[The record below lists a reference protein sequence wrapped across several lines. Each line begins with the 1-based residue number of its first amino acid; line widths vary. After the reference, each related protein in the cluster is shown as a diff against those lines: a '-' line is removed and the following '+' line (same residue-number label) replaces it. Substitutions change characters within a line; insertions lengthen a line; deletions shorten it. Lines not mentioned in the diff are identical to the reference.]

1 MDQLLDLLAGLE
13 VSELASK
20 EVHLSVL
27 LALEEVTRHQRT
39 LRGVLDRL
47 ERRQNREEV
56 NLLLDMFDTDEEEL
70 QEEVGQEGQMLNYWN
85 FTFLHLIIIYSESRP
100 GVIMLAVPIE
110 IPSTIYYFSG
120 YLLR

>member
-1 MDQLLDLLAGLE
+1 MLDLLAGLE

-39 LRGVLDRL
+39 LRAILDRL

-56 NLLLDMFDTDEEEL
+56 SQLLDMADTDEEDL
-70 QEEVGQEGQMLNYWN
+70 EENLEAEGEILIH
-85 FTFLHLIIIYSESRP
+85 FERKFLEKLHVEFHI
-100 GVIMLAVPIE
+100 
-110 IPSTIYYFSG
+110 
-120 YLLR
+120 

>member
-1 MDQLLDLLAGLE
+1 MLDLLAGLE

-70 QEEVGQEGQMLNYWN
+70 QEEVGQEGQMLKIKLLEFRISSFNYKL
-85 FTFLHLIIIYSESRP
+85 F
-100 GVIMLAVPIE
+100 
-110 IPSTIYYFSG
+110 
-120 YLLR
+120 

>member
-27 LALEEVTRHQRT
+27 LALEEVTRHQQT
-39 LRGVLDRL
+39 LRGILDRL

-56 NLLLDMFDTDEEEL
+56 RQLLDMMDTDQEDLEEEL
-70 QEEVGQEGQMLNYWN
+70 EAEGQIL
-85 FTFLHLIIIYSESRP
+85 FH
-100 GVIMLAVPIE
+100 
-110 IPSTIYYFSG
+110 
-120 YLLR
+120 

>member
-1 MDQLLDLLAGLE
+1 MLDLLAGLE

-70 QEEVGQEGQMLNYWN
+70 QEEVGQEGQMLKIKLLE
-85 FTFLHLIIIYSESRP
+85 FHIYF
-100 GVIMLAVPIE
+100 I
-110 IPSTIYYFSG
+110 
-120 YLLR
+120 

>member
-85 FTFLHLIIIYSESRP
+85 FTFTSFNYNL
-100 GVIMLAVPIE
+100 
-110 IPSTIYYFSG
+110 F
-120 YLLR
+120 